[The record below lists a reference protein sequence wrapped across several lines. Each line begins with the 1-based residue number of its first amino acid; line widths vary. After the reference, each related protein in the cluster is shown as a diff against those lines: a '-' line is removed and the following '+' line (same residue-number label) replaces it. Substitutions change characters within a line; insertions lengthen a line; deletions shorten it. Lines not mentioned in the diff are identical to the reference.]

1 MLMSKFY
8 DREKLKK
15 IDYWG
20 IALSFAAT
28 LLLLVSCTHGRDADN

>member
-1 MLMSKFY
+1 MLMSKFHN
-8 DREKLKK
+8 REKLKK

-28 LLLLVSCTHGRDADN
+28 LLLLVSQSRKRDADN